1 MHNITTYRI
10 TVDHKKRRC
19 GIGMNIDFLKQ
30 AISCEKQEERR
41 REKMQRKERGRER
54 ERRGGGDITESRC
67 ADK

>member
-10 TVDHKKRRC
+10 TVDHKERRC

-30 AISCEKQEERR
+30 LISCEKQEERR

-54 ERRGGGDITESRC
+54 GGGGGGYN
-67 ADK
+67 